1 MGAKEYLLASTVNLV
16 IAQRLVRRICQ
27 NCIHEYTPAEDVLE
41 RMRPIL
47 KETGN
52 VKRKVKYFR
61 GNGCDECHGSG
72 FRGRVGI
79 YEILNVDEEIR
90 ELIAQKA
97 PASHMRQVASEKGMK
112 TIFQDGLDKIQ
123 AGLTTIDEMLGAV
136 TQ

>member
-1 MGAKEYLLASTVNLV
+1 M
-16 IAQRLVRRICQ
+16 
-27 NCIHEYTPAEDVLE
+27 
-41 RMRPIL
+41 
-47 KETGN
+47 
-52 VKRKVKYFR
+52 KYFR